1 MFLDTIGKLSV
12 NKKIHAPISLCYDVV
27 KDVEKYPQ
35 FLQNVER
42 VSIIDKNSKQVNY
55 KLDHNLK
62 LVGYRLSLEY
72 KMKTLDNEISIIG
85 KSSQYINYI
94 HYHWF
99 FKEIDRSHSKI
110 NLNLEIE
117 FSDWSY
123 YAVWLGIKDLVKE
136 KTMREYIQRIILLKK
151 ISE

>member
-1 MFLDTIGKLSV
+1 MFLSRIGKLTA
-12 NKKIHAPISLCYDVV
+12 KKTIHAPISLCYDVV

-35 FLQNVER
+35 FLQNVEH
-42 VSIIDKNSKQVNY
+42 VSIIDKNPELVNY
-55 KLDHNLK
+55 RVDHNLK

-85 KSSQYINYI
+85 KGSQYINYI

-99 FKEIDRSHSKI
+99 FKDLDRSHSKI

-117 FSDWSY
+117 FNDWSY
-123 YAVWLGIKDLVKE
+123 YPLWLGIKDIVKE
-136 KTMREYIQRIILLKK
+136 KTIMEYNERICQIKK
-151 ISE
+151 MSE